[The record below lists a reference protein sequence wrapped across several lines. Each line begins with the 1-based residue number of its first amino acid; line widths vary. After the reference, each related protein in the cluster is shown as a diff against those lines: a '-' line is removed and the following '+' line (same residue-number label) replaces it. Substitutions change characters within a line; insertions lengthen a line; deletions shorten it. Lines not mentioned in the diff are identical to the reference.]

1 MNGHV
6 SEEVLALYVSG
17 DLPHD
22 QNTVIGEH
30 LSSCGQ
36 CRTSLSEF
44 NQAHSLLAEAFREPV
59 WDDLTELRQR
69 IAGRVRARRS
79 TQKQWIWWLSG
90 AAAMVLLFFL
100 GVHRPPEVAYRA
112 PVNTT
117 AHVTKPR
124 NPAPAP
130 PEPHPSPRTRAEMV
144 RVKRRPVAPGIRS
157 VALITRADQPPVIRI
172 STTDPNV
179 IILWQSDEGTERK

>member
-44 NQAHSLLAEAFREPV
+44 NQAQSLLTEAFREPV
-59 WDDLTELRQR
+59 RDDLAELRQR
-69 IAGRVRARRS
+69 ITDRVRSRGS
-79 TQKQWIWWLSG
+79 SQKQWIWWLSG
-90 AAAMVLLFFL
+90 AAAMVLLLFL
-100 GVHRPPEVAYRA
+100 GVHRPAEVVYRP
-112 PVNTT
+112 PVNTA
-117 AHVTKPR
+117 AHVTKPQ
-124 NPAPAP
+124 NLVPAL
-130 PEPHPSPRTRAEMV
+130 PEPHPSPRARAEMV
-144 RVKRRPVAPGIRS
+144 RVKRRRVAPGIRS
-157 VALITRADQPPVIRI
+157 VVLITRADQPPVIRI
-172 STTDPNV
+172 STSDPNV

>member
-1 MNGHV
+1 MNRHI
-6 SEEVLALYVSG
+6 SEEMLALYLSG

-22 QNTVIGEH
+22 QNTAIGEH
-30 LSSCGQ
+30 LSSCGE

-44 NQAHSLLAEAFREPV
+44 NQAQSLLAEAFREPV
-59 WDDLTELRQR
+59 WDDLMELRQR
-69 IAGRVRARRS
+69 IADRVRARRS
-79 TQKQWIWWLSG
+79 TQQWIWWLSG
-90 AAAMVLLFFL
+90 AAAMVLFLFL
-100 GVHRPPEVAYRA
+100 GVHRPSEVAYRV
-112 PVNTT
+112 PVNTA

-124 NPAPAP
+124 NLAPVP